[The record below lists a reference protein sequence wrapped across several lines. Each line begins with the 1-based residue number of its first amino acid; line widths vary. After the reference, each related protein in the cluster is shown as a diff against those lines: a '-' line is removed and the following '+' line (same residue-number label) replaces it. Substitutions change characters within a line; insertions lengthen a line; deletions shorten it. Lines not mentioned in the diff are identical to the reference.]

1 MILGNQIKQ
10 DIYSIL
16 DHGKLEYTNVDIRFI
31 ESDQE
36 YVTFEDYKSNHNV
49 LIFSD
54 LKGLE
59 TNVDK
64 NIENAYD
71 LLCALRGQGYYFCLT
86 IDIDKASKTII
97 YDQDNEMIS
106 KDSFIQKFS

>member
-49 LIFSD
+49 F
-54 LKGLE
+54 
-59 TNVDK
+59 
-64 NIENAYD
+64 NI
-71 LLCALRGQGYYFCLT
+71 Q
-86 IDIDKASKTII
+86 
-97 YDQDNEMIS
+97 
-106 KDSFIQKFS
+106 

>member
-1 MILGNQIKQ
+1 MNQMMLFHLTIYEDGRITDNYPKVILGNQIKQ

-54 LKGLE
+54 LKGWRPMSIRILKMHM
-59 TNVDK
+59 TFYVH
-64 NIENAYD
+64 
-71 LLCALRGQGYYFCLT
+71 
-86 IDIDKASKTII
+86 
-97 YDQDNEMIS
+97 
-106 KDSFIQKFS
+106 